1 IAHFDDSGRIIF
13 FIPWGERGDRTLI
26 GTTDVD
32 HDSTADRVTISP
44 EETKYLRDIAARVFP
59 ESKKL
64 ETLATFSSLRPLL
77 ASSGSATRAT
87 REHRIFFDRENILR
101 ITGGKYTT
109 YRAMSEEAADLASAR
124 VAPALQKI
132 HPTAETALSGN
143 SIQAIAAL
151 RAQAPSLAAAHN
163 LAESEI
169 LFLIRQYGVLA
180 PAVLSCVPQLSN
192 Q

>member
-109 YRAMSEEAADLASAR
+109 YRAMSEEAADLALSRLSAGATAR
-124 VAPALQKI
+124 VAPALQRI
-132 HPTAETALSGN
+132 HPTAKTPLNGN

-151 RAQAPSLAAAHN
+151 RAQAPALAASHN
-163 LAESEI
+163 LPEREI
-169 LFLIRQYGVLA
+169 LFLIRQYGV
-180 PAVLSCVPQLSN
+180 
-192 Q
+192 